1 MDNEKSANAPHV
13 HGPNCDHGPNSR
25 HAHDHGHGQASVH
38 VHGPN
43 CNHDHHHGHAHAP
56 MTPIRSAKVGRNDA
70 CPCGSGRKYK
80 KCCLAHAHG

>member
-1 MDNEKSANAPHV
+1 MDNEKTIPAPHI
-13 HGPNCDHGPNSR
+13 HGPDCNHGPDHGHAHG
-25 HAHDHGHGQASVH
+25 HAHDHSHAGH

-43 CNHDHHHGHAHAP
+43 CNHDHHGHSHAMQP
-56 MTPIRSAKVGRNDA
+56 VRSTKVGRNDA

>member
-1 MDNEKSANAPHV
+1 MDNEKSAIAPHV
-13 HGPNCDHGPNSR
+13 HGPNCDHGPNSG
-25 HAHDHGHGQASVH
+25 HEHDHVQAPAH
-38 VHGPN
+38 VHGPH
-43 CNHDHHHGHAHAP
+43 CNHGHAHAHAP